1 MTGLKVFGQVDQ
13 SHRLSA
19 VVPESIDPGPIEIL
33 LIPPRRDEDEA
44 GKAWAEGVAREWHDE
59 LSDPR
64 EDIYTLADGEPVDES
79 R

>member
-1 MTGLKVFGQVDQ
+1 MTALKVLGQVDQ

-19 VVPESIDPGPIEIL
+19 VVPESIRPGPVEIL
-33 LIPPRRDEDEA
+33 LIAPIREEDDA
-44 GKAWAEGVAREWHDE
+44 RTAWAEGVAREWHEE

-64 EDIYTLADGEPVDES
+64 EDIYTLADGEPVDDP

>member
-1 MTGLKVFGQVDQ
+1 MAALKVYGQVDQ

-19 VVPESIDPGPIEIL
+19 VVPESIGPGPIEIL
-33 LIPPRRDEDEA
+33 LIAPGGDEDDA
-44 GKAWAEGVAREWHDE
+44 GTAWAEGIAREWHEE

-64 EDIYTLADGEPVDES
+64 EDIYTLADGEPVDGS

>member
-1 MTGLKVFGQVDQ
+1 MTTLTVYGQIDE

-19 VVPESIDPGPIEIL
+19 VVPESITPGPIEIL
-33 LIPPRRDEDEA
+33 LIPSRRDEDET
-44 GKAWAEGVAREWHDE
+44 GKVWAEGVAREWQNE